1 MKELQELSNKFQ
13 GHYMTKM
20 NKQLKAEKEQLE
32 TQHKEIVSFYKNFLY
47 ILFSQ
52 SKLISFYRIIQQRR
66 QSLKG

>member
-32 TQHKEIVSFYKNFLY
+32 AQHKEIVRLIKIDLSYYLVSP
-47 ILFSQ
+47 SQ
-52 SKLISFYRIIQQRR
+52 SPFI
-66 QSLKG
+66 G

>member
-32 TQHKEIVSFYKNFLY
+32 TQHKEIVSFIKTFFIYCLVRAN
-47 ILFSQ
+47 
-52 SKLISFYRIIQQRR
+52 
-66 QSLKG
+66 

>member
-1 MKELQELSNKFQ
+1 MRELQELSNKFQ

-66 QSLKG
+66 QSSKG